1 MNIDLEFDIE
11 SEYKSRLKFWDAN
24 GNRNSSLGFIPLWFI
39 KDIQGEPAKVG
50 SHFILGAFFEFKE
63 HMKETS
69 TYDRNQFCPDL
80 GRKLFQISITCQNLL
95 HMQVKTLH
103 CNPKTTK

>member
-50 SHFILGAFFEFKE
+50 S
-63 HMKETS
+63 
-69 TYDRNQFCPDL
+69 Y
-80 GRKLFQISITCQNLL
+80 LFSSA
-95 HMQVKTLH
+95 
-103 CNPKTTK
+103 

>member
-1 MNIDLEFDIE
+1 MTYLGLFDVNIDLEFDIE

-50 SHFILGAFFEFKE
+50 SYLLC
-63 HMKETS
+63 S
-69 TYDRNQFCPDL
+69 RNPYGFY
-80 GRKLFQISITCQNLL
+80 
-95 HMQVKTLH
+95 
-103 CNPKTTK
+103 NP

>member
-1 MNIDLEFDIE
+1 MTYLGLFDVNIDLEFDIE

-50 SHFILGAFFEFKE
+50 P
-63 HMKETS
+63 
-69 TYDRNQFCPDL
+69 Y
-80 GRKLFQISITCQNLL
+80 LFTE
-95 HMQVKTLH
+95 
-103 CNPKTTK
+103 

>member
-1 MNIDLEFDIE
+1 MTYLGLFDVNIDLEFDIE

-50 SHFILGAFFEFKE
+50 SYLLR
-63 HMKETS
+63 S
-69 TYDRNQFCPDL
+69 RNPYGFDDQ
-80 GRKLFQISITCQNLL
+80 
-95 HMQVKTLH
+95 
-103 CNPKTTK
+103 

>member
-1 MNIDLEFDIE
+1 MTYLGLFDVNIDLEFDIE

-50 SHFILGAFFEFKE
+50 PYLLRSRNPYGF
-63 HMKETS
+63 
-69 TYDRNQFCPDL
+69 YDP
-80 GRKLFQISITCQNLL
+80 
-95 HMQVKTLH
+95 
-103 CNPKTTK
+103 

>member
-39 KDIQGEPAKVG
+39 KDIHGEPAKVG
-50 SHFILGAFFEFKE
+50 SHFISSAFFVIQNRPNNLIQIK
-63 HMKETS
+63 
-69 TYDRNQFCPDL
+69 NQFSGWKD
-80 GRKLFQISITCQNLL
+80 
-95 HMQVKTLH
+95 
-103 CNPKTTK
+103 